1 MQVGDVSLY
10 AHKGIF
16 GKILLEWQL
25 VAVNG
30 SYPFFLFFEMI
41 PLPTNASFPNHLLT
55 IYLLEEALP
64 TERVVVVFF
73 FT

>member
-1 MQVGDVSLY
+1 MAV
-10 AHKGIF
+10 
-16 GKILLEWQL
+16 IL
-25 VAVNG
+25 
-30 SYPFFLFFEMI
+30 SFFFFEMI